1 MEAAFEKIAN
11 ELASAGP
18 YGVILLAMLIGGVF
32 VWRQIY
38 HSLFRERDH
47 ANQHDRGGVVTEYY
61 ETGTET
67 MKENARNIAT
77 LTHAIESIK
86 NDTSELVRRQ
96 CPIVGQIDGG
106 SGIHR
111 GQ

>member
-1 MEAAFEKIAN
+1 MERIAN

-18 YGVILLAMLIGGVF
+18 YGVILLAMLIGGIF
-32 VWRQIY
+32 VWRQVY
-38 HSLFRERDH
+38 HWGFRDRDR
-47 ANQHDRGGVVTEYY
+47 ANPHDRGGVVTEYY

-67 MKENARNIAT
+67 MRENSVNIGK
-77 LTHAIESIK
+77 LTHAIELIK